1 MEIVSSIK
9 PVSAIAVSLVAAL
22 LILLTGE
29 RSRNLREAWTI
40 LAAVLKF
47 GIVVSMV
54 PSILDNKILEYTL
67 VSISPGLLIQFKVDA
82 LGLFFGIT
90 ASFLWIITSFY
101 SIGYMR
107 SLKEHAQTRFF
118 MCFAVALSATMGVA
132 FSANMFTTF
141 LFYEIITICTFPLV
155 AHKETPEAIKGARR
169 YITYLLGT
177 SVAFQLVAVI
187 LTYNI
192 AGTLDFSN
200 QGILNEAAEKVGNT
214 FVTVIFVLYMA
225 GIAKAAMMPFHS
237 WLPAAMVAPT
247 PVSALLHAVAVV
259 KTGVFVV
266 VKVVLHIF
274 GINLLRELGLGTA
287 LAYFASFTIVVASIV
302 ALKQDNL
309 KRRLAYS
316 TISQLSYVILGV
328 ALLTASSITGSV
340 MHIVLHAFGKITLF
354 FTAGAIYVA
363 AHKTNI
369 SELDGIGKE
378 MPFSMTAF
386 TLGALSMI
394 GIPPLGGFLSKWYI
408 GTGAIEAG
416 QLPIVLVLI
425 TSTILNACYF
435 LPIVYAAF
443 FKAPSGIH
451 HAASHAPAEPF
462 TVKSGTHEN
471 LDILAVPLMVSSSG
485 TPSLCAESHNKNPR
499 ANSGTLSA
507 PQAAKDENGG
517 IHEAPPLMLGPLML
531 TATAALVLFF
541 YPSVFLNLARLVVA
555 GVTGGN

>member
-1 MEIVSSIK
+1 MEIITSIK
-9 PVSAIAVSLVAAL
+9 PVLAIAVSLVAAI

-29 RSRNLREAWTI
+29 RARNLRESWTI
-40 LAAVLKF
+40 LAAVIKF
-47 GIVVSMV
+47 GIVASMA
-54 PSILDNKILEYTL
+54 PYILDNKILEYTL
-67 VSISPGLLIQFKVDA
+67 VSIAPGLLIQFKVDA
-82 LGLFFGIT
+82 LGIFFALT
-90 ASFLWIITSFY
+90 ASFLWIVTSFY
-101 SIGYMR
+101 SIGYVR

-118 MCFAVALSATMGVA
+118 ICFAVALSATMGVA

-155 AHKETPEAIKGARR
+155 AHKETPEALKGARK
-169 YITYLLGT
+169 YMTYLLGT
-177 SVAFQLVAVI
+177 SIAFQLVAVI

-200 QGILNEAAEKVGNT
+200 QGVFNAVRGQVSDL
-214 FVTVIFVLYMA
+214 FLTVIFVLFMA

-266 VKVVLHIF
+266 LKVVLHIF
-274 GINLLRELGLGTA
+274 GINLLQELGLGTA
-287 LAYFASFTIVVASIV
+287 LAYFASFTIVVASII

-328 ALLTASSITGSV
+328 ALLTPSGITGSI

-369 SELDGIGKE
+369 SELDGIGKK
-378 MPFSMTAF
+378 MPFTMAAF

-408 GTGAIEAG
+408 ALGSIEAD
-416 QLPIVLVLI
+416 QIPIIIVLAG
-425 TSTILNACYF
+425 STILNACYF

-443 FKAPSGIH
+443 FKEPVADAHHSHPTSG
-451 HAASHAPAEPF
+451 
-462 TVKSGTHEN
+462 
-471 LDILAVPLMVSSSG
+471 L
-485 TPSLCAESHNKNPR
+485 
-499 ANSGTLSA
+499 
-507 PQAAKDENGG
+507 
-517 IHEAPPLMLGPLML
+517 HEAPAFMVVPLVL
-531 TATAALVLFF
+531 TATGALALFF
-541 YPSVFLNLARLVVA
+541 YPSLFLDLARMVVA